1 MQHFQFY
8 PDLCQTFGGWNRI
21 SGIFFLSWYSCQM
34 LGRWKHISGKCVQP
48 NVFHS
53 ILIFVQPFAGRPR
66 SQGPRAP
73 RLLVLNILSTN
84 MDSGAILI
92 LLGISKVTFQYL
104 TLWVLFI
111 NIKYKIHNK
120 IVFLGEFTQNFFLM
134 MFYKKKYNHSTRTQA
149 DVLTTFWLFVFL
161 ALTGEGFL
169 QYNSKKQTMKGLQHI
184 HPQRRHISVLLLWR
198 R

>member
-8 PDLCQTFGGWNRI
+8 PDIRVKHLGG
-21 SGIFFLSWYSCQM
+21 GTIF
-34 LGRWKHISGKCVQP
+34 LGFSFYPDIRAKCLGGG
-48 NVFHS
+48 N
-53 ILIFVQPFAGRPR
+53 R

-184 HPQRRHISVLLLWR
+184 HPQRRHISVLLL
-198 R
+198 

>member
-8 PDLCQTFGGWNRI
+8 PDIRVKHLGGET
-21 SGIFFLSWYSCQM
+21 IF
-34 LGRWKHISGKCVQP
+34 LGFSFYPDIRAKCLGGG
-48 NVFHS
+48 N
-53 ILIFVQPFAGRPR
+53 R

-134 MFYKKKYNHSTRTQA
+134 MFYKKKYNHQPEHKQMIWQLFGFLS
-149 DVLTTFWLFVFL
+149 FWLSQEKVFYSI
-161 ALTGEGFL
+161 T
-169 QYNSKKQTMKGLQHI
+169 QKSKQ
-184 HPQRRHISVLLLWR
+184 WR
-198 R
+198 AFNIFTLKEDTFQSYYCEEDKRK